1 MVILGLWFSNGSA
14 VATATALFADSQSSD
29 KGVRCQEMLT
39 TTAIIRETFTEL
51 SSLRGKRKRLSRR
64 NLVRA
69 IKCYGP
75 RSPSPNFRWFNNCSM
90 WNLMKRLNLRFFF
103 LGKKILNIPSLEKDK
118 KKTRSNFSRQ
128 ENCLALQITLGTM
141 LQSMP
146 QVFGFYIPLSDTV
159 GCMLSLQR
167 IVCLFF
173 YKCGSE

>member
-14 VATATALFADSQSSD
+14 VATGTALFADSQSSD

-39 TTAIIRETFTEL
+39 TAAIIRETFTEL
-51 SSLRGKRKRLSRR
+51 SSLGKGKMLSRR
-64 NLVRA
+64 NLIRA

-75 RSPSPNFRWFNNCSM
+75 RSPSPDFRWFNNCSM

-128 ENCLALQITLGTM
+128 ENCLALQYTWGTLSR
-141 LQSMP
+141 SMP

-167 IVCLFF
+167 IVCLF